1 MSQITRSEPASVQ
14 VQPLPIGPPGNDAAK
29 QQMTNT
35 NTQLTMLMAQSAAD
49 TKYDPKTPTPE
60 TPQKIVQNYCDY
72 STFPDSYNVGKIFG
86 FIGVVC
92 IVYGLIKK

>member
-1 MSQITRSEPASVQ
+1 MSQNMGSEPASVQ

-49 TKYDPKTPTPE
+49 TKYDPKKPKPE
-60 TPQKIVQNYCDY
+60 TEQKIVQNYCDY
-72 STFPDSYNVGKIFG
+72 GIFPDSYDVGKIIG
-86 FIGVVC
+86 CIGVVC